1 MDELVT
7 TQERPSLSLR
17 GYGGASF
24 CVPIARELL
33 ATFESHVGP
42 MHSWFTVYDASLMCT
57 VTDLLSLT
65 ILVILATFRNCSP
78 ERDVLN

>member
-65 ILVILATFRNCSP
+65 ILATFRNCSP